1 MQRFAAAPWPVSL
14 KVVSAAA
21 TILLLG
27 IAFGLGRVVPRVTR
41 VPFAG
46 TFGSLLAVMPAA
58 ILFGA
63 LLFVVRG
70 YEVDGGGLFVE
81 RLLWRTEIGLDGL
94 QRAWADPAA
103 MRRSLRLFGNGGL
116 YAITGVFQNQALG
129 RYRAF
134 VTDPKLAV
142 VLRFEKRTVVVSPA
156 HPHALIGQL
165 QLAAPA
171 AVIGPPDG
179 A

>member
-1 MQRFAAAPWPVSL
+1 MQRFAAAPWPLSL
-14 KVVSAAA
+14 KAVSIGA
-21 TILLLG
+21 TVILAGVTFALVH
-27 IAFGLGRVVPRVTR
+27 AVPHGTR
-41 VPFAG
+41 VPFAE
-46 TFGSLLAVMPAA
+46 TFGTLLVAVPAA
-58 ILFGA
+58 ILAGA

-70 YEVDGGGLFVE
+70 YEVATDGLYVE
-81 RLLWRTEIGLDGL
+81 RLLWRTEIRLDGL

-116 YAITGVFQNQALG
+116 YAITGVFQNRTLG

-142 VLRFEKRTVVVSPA
+142 VLRFERRTVVVSPA
-156 HPHALIGQL
+156 HPLALLGQL

-171 AVIGPPDG
+171 VVIGPPDG